1 MRLTRELC
9 LISICIILIFSKLDA
24 QEEKQALR
32 LGASFGAG
40 TQQFFPYNSPDY
52 KYNVTGFKALINY
65 RVKELRSFSFE
76 VQSDPGLYFAR
87 HILLNPDFVQPDY
100 GPNYLELREIYT
112 KEKTIAE
119 YVLNFGLLIRYQPK
133 GRISYFIMG
142 SIGPM
147 ISGTATERLA
157 KGFAFS
163 DIVGLGVSIKAG
175 RFVFDFRPS
184 LRHVSNLDIQFPNS
198 GHNSS
203 NIDFGIS
210 VFL

>member
-133 GRISYFIMG
+133 GKVSFFILG

-147 ISGTATERLA
+147 ISDTATERLA

-163 DIVGLGVSIKAG
+163 DIVAVGVSFKAG
-175 RFVFDFRPS
+175 RFEFDVRPS